1 VRMRLGG
8 ELSGLVEDIVSDKS
22 KEFVVMTNHHQ
33 RPEAEGKL
41 LKTEMF
47 GENSIGI
54 PNGKKDDISWEN
66 FCNTLQVHYIRETG
80 QDRETPERPLTK
92 SEFDWLRKTLFTVKK
107 KGMGVGDPM
116 KDSKFNAVTIS
127 EFEKFWE
134 WFGVVLYHV
143 RNKQKNY
150 LAMWLKGLIVGFLGR
165 EEAESILESATEK
178 GTFLLRWS
186 ERKAGKLVIVFKDV
200 DNQIKHYLIKD
211 EDVDS
216 NARANLAD
224 FLRRCS
230 NLTYIVERDSVAG
243 KITLKPK
250 DQALE
255 KHYTQK
261 AKKDIVFG
269 YVERV

>member
-1 VRMRLGG
+1 
-8 ELSGLVEDIVSDKS
+8 
-22 KEFVVMTNHHQ
+22 
-33 RPEAEGKL
+33 
-41 LKTEMF
+41 MF
-47 GENSIGI
+47 GEYSIGS
-54 PNGKKDDISWEN
+54 PNGKKDEISWEN

-80 QDRETPERPLTK
+80 QDRENPERPLTK
-92 SEFDWLRKTLFTVKK
+92 SEFDWLRKTLFGNKK
-107 KGMGVGDPM
+107 KVNGTNTT
-116 KDSKFNAVTIS
+116 NAAGESTVQLKQTLTIS
-127 EFEKFWE
+127 DFEKFWE

-165 EEAESILESATEK
+165 EEAENILESGTEK

-186 ERKAGKLVIVFKDV
+186 ERKAGKLVIVFKDN
-200 DNQIKHYLIKD
+200 DNDIKHYLIKD

-230 NLTYIVERDSVAG
+230 NLTHIVERDSVAG
-243 KITLKPK
+243 KIVLRQK

>member
-54 PNGKKDDISWEN
+54 PNGKKDEISWEN

-80 QDRETPERPLTK
+80 QDRENPERPLTK
-92 SEFDWLRKTLFTVKK
+92 SEFDWLRKTLFGAKR
-107 KGMGVGDPM
+107 KGSIVEPM
-116 KDSKFNAVTIS
+116 KDISKHTVTIS

-165 EEAESILESATEK
+165 EEAESILEGGTEK

-230 NLTYIVERDSVAG
+230 NLTYIVERDSAGG
-243 KITLKPK
+243 KIVFEAERSSPRETLYS
-250 DQALE
+250 E
-255 KHYTQK
+255 SE
-261 AKKDIVFG
+261 
-269 YVERV
+269 ERCCIWIR